1 MENGLFFSFLEQCE
15 QQQQQQSRR
24 AHLKV
29 GRLLSV
35 AGRC

>member
-15 QQQQQQSRR
+15 QQQQQSRR

-29 GRLLSV
+29 VRLLSV